1 MYKTVVRHT
10 LKIRVVWFLN
20 NEKFYNKNMYSVWNL
35 INTVVI
41 FSGNLPFF
49 HGGDVA
55 FVSSLLISIRLTFR
69 KCKGL
74 VANVIP

>member
-1 MYKTVVRHT
+1 
-10 LKIRVVWFLN
+10 
-20 NEKFYNKNMYSVWNL
+20 L